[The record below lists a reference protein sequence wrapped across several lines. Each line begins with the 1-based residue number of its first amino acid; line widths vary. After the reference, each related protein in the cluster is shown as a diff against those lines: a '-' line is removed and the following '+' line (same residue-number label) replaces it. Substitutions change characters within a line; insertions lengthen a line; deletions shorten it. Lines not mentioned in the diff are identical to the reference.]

1 MAEGDF
7 NQKFCPVDG
16 SPLIPHFSHK
26 WPCMERSG
34 CGCPWM
40 ASCPACME
48 RALKAG
54 KAKNKDEKK
63 DAASKERSALMQRS
77 FEGRAGRLAEEKA
90 KKGRTTT

>member
-1 MAEGDF
+1 MAEGDA
-7 NQKFCPVDG
+7 NVKFCPLDG
-16 SPLIPHFSHK
+16 SPLVPHFSHK
-26 WPCMERSG
+26 WPCMEKGG

-63 DAASKERSALMQRS
+63 NAASKERSALMQRS
-77 FEGRAGRLAEEKA
+77 FESRANRLAEQ
-90 KKGRTTT
+90 KKGRATT